1 MATQVAIYNLA
12 LTRCGVTQPVTALD
26 ESSTGAQQCAAV
38 YEICR
43 DEVLRA
49 FPWEFAAARAALSLI
64 EEDPNDDWYYSYAW
78 PSDCI
83 TPRMIPGGER
93 GTSQA
98 FVRSYTPE
106 VTVDEVTTPAVRHI
120 LTDVED
126 AELIYTARVTDP
138 TLYDSDFVSAL
149 AWRMAMDVSIGMS
162 RAPNFYQTA
171 ERNYFA
177 SISKAKANAANETQ
191 RDAPPES
198 DFITERL

>member
-1 MATQVAIYNLA
+1 
-12 LTRCGVTQPVTALD
+12 
-26 ESSTGAQQCAAV
+26 
-38 YEICR
+38 
-43 DEVLRA
+43 
-49 FPWEFAAARAALSLI
+49 
-64 EEDPNDDWYYSYAW
+64 
-78 PSDCI
+78 
-83 TPRMIPGGER
+83 
-93 GTSQA
+93 
-98 FVRSYTPE
+98 
-106 VTVDEVTTPAVRHI
+106 
-120 LTDVED
+120 
-126 AELIYTARVTDP
+126 VTDP